1 MHAGDFDVLKLQ
13 KGQTSS
19 ETILGAVTCRT
30 VELSERPLQMNCN
43 PRPLSLL
50 RKVATI
56 DQYQII
62 ICNRC
67 MFRIATICLILL
79 TSIANADED
88 AVAKYRN
95 YLPEQ
100 LLALSEEERR
110 SSVPMMFSGAANL
123 ATSPHGEF
131 IMQANLNSLMYDGFA
146 DYESAKR
153 AFQTDLNEEPTGT
166 LTVWQIHLLGYRAS
180 RVNMTRVSF
189 FTFDFGGTMND
200 NWAVVKGAVT
210 IIDEKIAYP
219 INHVDIECSRNEG
232 ICEYRQIA
240 LTLPDENSWVQSY
253 HVGEIADETYR
264 VDFHPE
270 VTRVAA

>member
-1 MHAGDFDVLKLQ
+1 M
-13 KGQTSS
+13 
-19 ETILGAVTCRT
+19 
-30 VELSERPLQMNCN
+30 
-43 PRPLSLL
+43 
-50 RKVATI
+50 
-56 DQYQII
+56 
-62 ICNRC
+62 
-67 MFRIATICLILL
+67 ILL